1 MKRPWVVALVAV
13 LCSTWCGAQLDHI
26 VIPAGT
32 PEDQALTSISNE
44 QDAQKKLTL
53 YQDFLQKFG
62 ANPAAVAYGNWQIS
76 QYYQGTGDLKSALEY
91 GDKALAGSP
100 RNMDIL
106 VSQANIAQ
114 QMKDGDKLMEYALRG
129 GAAFNSI
136 AQQTKPESMSD
147 QDFATNIEEE
157 KKAAQNSYEYL
168 ESSAFNLI
176 AEQAD
181 AKKRMAEIEKYTPA
195 FPNSRFEDQVA
206 SYAMLSL
213 GELKDMARLVGYGE
227 KALASNPNS
236 MPTLLLL
243 ANAYVEDPKP
253 GSLAKAITYSQKTIE
268 VAKADAPDAD
278 RGRKVSAGVAHYTI
292 GYANLKQDKA
302 AAAVPELKASAA
314 LLKGLDDQQYA
325 ITLFRLGFAYG
336 KLNKVADAREA
347 LSEAVKIPGP
357 VQKPAQDLLNTVNGA
372 RAKAK

>member
-1 MKRPWVVALVAV
+1 MKRPWVVAVVAV
-13 LCSTWCGAQLDHI
+13 VCSSWCGAQLDHI

-32 PEDQALTSISNE
+32 PEDQALTAISND
-44 QDAQKKLTL
+44 QDAQKKLAL
-53 YQDFLQKFG
+53 YQDFLQKFS

-136 AQQTKPESMSD
+136 AQQKKPENVSD

-181 AKKRMAEIEKYTPA
+181 AKKRMAEIERYTPA
-195 FPNSRFEDQVA
+195 FPSSRFEDQVA

-213 GELKDMARLVGYGE
+213 GELKDMARLVSYGE

-243 ANAYVEDPKP
+243 ANAYVEDTKP

-302 AAAVPELKASAA
+302 AAAVPELKTSAA

-336 KLNKVADAREA
+336 KLNKVAEAREA
-347 LSEAVKIPGP
+347 LGEAVKIPGP